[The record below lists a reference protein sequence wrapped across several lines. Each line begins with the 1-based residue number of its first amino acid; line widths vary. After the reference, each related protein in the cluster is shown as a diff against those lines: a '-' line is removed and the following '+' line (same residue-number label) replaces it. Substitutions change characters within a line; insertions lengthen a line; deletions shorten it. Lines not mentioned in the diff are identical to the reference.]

1 MSNVIYLHY
10 HYDYDNS
17 KEVACRDAKCYQ
29 KRLDDKKKLE
39 EYQFKVDL
47 DLQRKED
54 LMRIEDWIQDPR
66 IDNYDSYWY
75 KYWVGRSSQL

>member
-1 MSNVIYLHY
+1 MSDTIYLHY

-17 KEVACRDAKCYQ
+17 VEILCKDAKCYQ

-39 EYQFKVDL
+39 EYQDQVDR

-54 LMRIEDWIQDPR
+54 LMRIEDSLQDPR
-66 IDNYDSYWY
+66 IDDY
-75 KYWVGRSSQL
+75 R

>member
-1 MSNVIYLHY
+1 MSDTIYLHY

-17 KEVACRDAKCYQ
+17 VEILCKDAKCYQ

-39 EYQFKVDL
+39 EYQDQVDR

-54 LMRIEDWIQDPR
+54 LMRIEDLLQDPR
-66 IDNYDSYWY
+66 IDNYDSY
-75 KYWVGRSSQL
+75 